1 MKKHLTSLPEARVSL
16 LLSNVFAE
24 DTDTTNRIMYLDI
37 HIDTC
42 SSNIEDL
49 VRYSP
54 ERSKISCFANAA
66 LFVKG
71 VVLTFNL
78 MSKSPQK
85 ERDSEN

>member
-42 SSNIEDL
+42 SSYIEDL

-54 ERSKISCFANAA
+54 EHSKISCFANAA
-66 LFVKG
+66 LFVNW
-71 VVLTFNL
+71 LL
-78 MSKSPQK
+78 AWLRISLIS
-85 ERDSEN
+85 